1 MQDVASNPC
10 RYYTCVVVN
19 AVSLC
24 LQLTSAVSQWCPTP
38 WPPQQKSQTTIT
50 ITLPG
55 EKRVWLI
62 ALYVFLVSSS
72 IVFTQ
77 KRRCI
82 IASVRGLV
90 GTILLG

>member
-38 WPPQQKSQTTIT
+38 WPPQQKSQTTTT

-55 EKRVWLI
+55 EKCDSFD
-62 ALYVFLVSSS
+62 FLVSSS